1 MLTFYSLQKS
11 KLSYKD
17 ILVELSLTVHNSHLM
32 TSFLH
37 QLPAK
42 PVAELEFPRS
52 LADLTQNAPETPLY
66 PSYETSLDM
75 SIDPFLEK
83 SCDLL
88 LDAVESHYTEL
99 NNFQCVTYCLSYM

>member
-1 MLTFYSLQKS
+1 MTVVENADYQCSLQKS
-11 KLSYKD
+11 KMSYKD
-17 ILVELSLTVHNSHLM
+17 ILVELPLIVHNSHLM

-37 QLPAK
+37 QLPSK
-42 PVAELEFPRS
+42 PVAELDFPLS
-52 LADLTQNAPETPLY
+52 LADLNNSAPETPLY
-66 PSYETSLDM
+66 PSYEASLDM

-99 NNFQCVTYCLSYM
+99 NNFQ

>member
-1 MLTFYSLQKS
+1 M
-11 KLSYKD
+11 SYKD
-17 ILVELSLTVHNSHLM
+17 ILVELPLIVHNSHLM

-37 QLPAK
+37 QLPSK
-42 PVAELEFPRS
+42 PVAELDFPLS
-52 LADLTQNAPETPLY
+52 LADLNNSAPETPLY
-66 PSYETSLDM
+66 PSYEASLDM

-99 NNFQCVTYCLSYM
+99 NNFQ

>member
-1 MLTFYSLQKS
+1 
-11 KLSYKD
+11 
-17 ILVELSLTVHNSHLM
+17 M

-37 QLPAK
+37 QLPSK
-42 PVAELEFPRS
+42 LVAEFDLPQS
-52 LADLTQNAPETPLY
+52 LSEITKNAQETPLY
-66 PSYETSLDM
+66 PSYDNSLDM

-99 NNFQCVTYCLSYM
+99 NNFQ

>member
-1 MLTFYSLQKS
+1 M
-11 KLSYKD
+11 SYKD
-17 ILVELSLTVHNSHLM
+17 ILVELPLIVHNSHLM

-37 QLPAK
+37 QLPSK
-42 PVAELEFPRS
+42 PAAELDFPPS
-52 LADLTQNAPETPLY
+52 LADLNNTSPETPLY

-99 NNFQCVTYCLSYM
+99 NNFQ